1 MSIETVVVLDPIS
14 EATADRLRA
23 FLPPGMVLTHGTARG
38 DDHLRA
44 IIAEAEY
51 AISGQVAVSGDV
63 LRAARRL
70 KLLHKWGVGVDNLD
84 IDAARALGIQVA
96 RTTGSNAL
104 PVAEFTIGLM
114 IATMRHLAYGHAELK
129 RGQWRGGRLPGE
141 SFLLS
146 GKTVGLVGF
155 GAIGRNVA
163 RLLAGFG
170 CTILYHKPTP
180 LAAEEEVRLGISY
193 AMMPELLARA
203 DIVSLHCPLTPQTA
217 GLIDRTALRA
227 MKRTAVLINVAR
239 GGVVDEADL
248 ARALRA
254 GDIMGAATDVF
265 ETEPPPADHP
275 LLALDNAVVT
285 PHLAAGA
292 ADNFA
297 PTVGR
302 MFDNIAR
309 VARGEA
315 VPESDCVVGP
325 PSRR

>member
-1 MSIETVVVLDPIS
+1 
-14 EATADRLRA
+14 
-23 FLPPGMVLTHGTARG
+23 
-38 DDHLRA
+38 
-44 IIAEAEY
+44 
-51 AISGQVAVSGDV
+51 
-63 LRAARRL
+63 
-70 KLLHKWGVGVDNLD
+70 
-84 IDAARALGIQVA
+84 
-96 RTTGSNAL
+96 
-104 PVAEFTIGLM
+104 
-114 IATMRHLAYGHAELK
+114 
-129 RGQWRGGRLPGE
+129 
-141 SFLLS
+141 
-146 GKTVGLVGF
+146 
-155 GAIGRNVA
+155 
-163 RLLAGFG
+163 
-170 CTILYHKPTP
+170 
-180 LAAEEEVRLGISY
+180 
-193 AMMPELLARA
+193 MPELLARA

-227 MKRTAVLINVAR
+227 MKRSAVLINVAR

-254 GDIMGAATDVF
+254 GDILGAATDVF

-325 PSRR
+325 APRP